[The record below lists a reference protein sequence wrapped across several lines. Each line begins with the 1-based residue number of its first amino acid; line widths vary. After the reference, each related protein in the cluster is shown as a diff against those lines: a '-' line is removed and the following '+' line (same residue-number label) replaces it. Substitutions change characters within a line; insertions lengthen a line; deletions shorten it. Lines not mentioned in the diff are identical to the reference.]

1 MSQYILRRLL
11 LLPVLLFGITILD
24 FVFISVAPGDPVS
37 AMLDPEIMMQMSP
50 EQIAARRQALG
61 LDQPILVRYV
71 AWLREVSLGN
81 LGYSIIRGRSV
92 AELMV
97 EAWQNTALLIAISM
111 VVSVVT
117 GVILG
122 ILSALRPYSKMD
134 YVLTLL
140 SFVGAALPGFILA
153 MGLIYVGALKLG
165 WFPTSG
171 LSAPTPAVNP
181 LLDRIHHMILPV
193 LALSFG
199 GWASYLR
206 YTRSSMLEVLSMDFI
221 TTARAKG
228 LAERIVLLRHAFK
241 NAMLPL
247 ITILGLSLPGLF
259 GGAFIVEV
267 MFNIPGMGSLL
278 VDSTAKR
285 DYPMMM
291 GGLLL
296 SAVLVL
302 FANLL
307 ADIAYAFVDP
317 RIRYE

>member
-1 MSQYILRRLL
+1 MSQYIWRRLL
-11 LLPVLLFGITILD
+11 LMPLLLLGITLLD
-24 FVFISVAPGDPVS
+24 FIFISIAPGDPVS

-50 EQIAARRQALG
+50 AQIEARKRALG
-61 LDQPILVRYV
+61 LDQPIPVRYV
-71 AWLREVSLGN
+71 LWLKEVALGN
-81 LGYSIIRGRSV
+81 LGYSIIRRRSV

-97 EAWQNTALLIAISM
+97 DAWQKTALLIAISM
-111 VVSVVT
+111 VVSVIT
-117 GVILG
+117 GVFLG
-122 ILSALRPYSKMD
+122 ILSALRPYSKVD
-134 YVLTLL
+134 YALTLL
-140 SFVGAALPGFILA
+140 SFVGAAMPGFIFA

-171 LSAPTPAVNP
+171 LTSSIPTANAT
-181 LLDRIHHMILPV
+181 LDRLHHMVLPV

-228 LAERIVLLRHAFK
+228 LIERVILLRHAFK

-247 ITILGLSLPGLF
+247 ITVLGLSLPGLF
-259 GGAFIVEV
+259 GGAFIIEV
-267 MFNIPGMGSLL
+267 IFNIPGMGSLL
-278 VDSTAKR
+278 VDSTTKR

-302 FANLL
+302 VANLL
-307 ADIAYAFVDP
+307 ADIAYAFADP